1 MYEQYSDKDED
12 YKMSLECELCLRRPF
27 TLLAHEA
34 FLNIYYSASCLKK
47 KAGEFLKPF
56 GLTDVQFNLMM
67 LLEYQSDREEGL
79 SQAQLS
85 NMMLVNRA
93 NITSLI
99 DRMERAHLVER
110 TPAPS
115 DRRSNIIKL
124 TERGWKLL
132 AEIEPLYTKEVKRI
146 MAALKQDE
154 QKAIIEMLEKIRGNI
169 SDQTK
174 YRTQDVNL
182 IRV

>member
-1 MYEQYSDKDED
+1 
-12 YKMSLECELCLRRPF
+12 MSLEIELCLKRPF

-34 FLNIYYSASCLKK
+34 LLNIYYSASCVKK
-47 KAGEFLKPF
+47 KAGEFLRPF

-67 LLEYQSDREEGL
+67 LLKYQSNQNEGL

-85 NMMLVNRA
+85 SMMLVNRA

-99 DRMERAHLVER
+99 DRMEKADLVVR

-115 DRRSNIIKL
+115 DRRSNIVKL
-124 TERGWKLL
+124 TSRGQELL

-146 MAALKQDE
+146 MAVLKQDE
-154 QKAIIEMLEKIRGNI
+154 QKTVIEMLEKIRGNI
-169 SDQTK
+169 SERTK
-174 YRTQDVNL
+174 YRTHDASL
-182 IRV
+182 TRV

>member
-1 MYEQYSDKDED
+1 
-12 YKMSLECELCLRRPF
+12 MSLEFELNLRKPV

-34 FLNIYYSASCLKK
+34 LLNTYYTASCLKK
-47 KAGEFLKPF
+47 KAGDFLRPF

-67 LLEYQSDREEGL
+67 LLKYQSGPKGGL

-99 DRMERAHLVER
+99 DRMEKAGLVVR

-115 DRRSNIIKL
+115 DRRSNIVKL
-124 TERGWKLL
+124 TTWGRKLL
-132 AEIEPLYTKEVKRI
+132 AQIEPLYTKEVKRI
-146 MAALKQDE
+146 MAALKQVE
-154 QKAIIEMLEKIRGNI
+154 QKTLILMLEKIRGNI
-169 SDQTK
+169 LEQNTNKAHSLNI
-174 YRTQDVNL
+174 V
-182 IRV
+182 RV

>member
-1 MYEQYSDKDED
+1 
-12 YKMSLECELCLRRPF
+12 MSLEFELCLRRPF

-34 FLNIYYSASCLKK
+34 LLSIYYSASCLKK
-47 KAGEFLKPF
+47 KASEFLKPF

-67 LLEYQSDREEGL
+67 LLKYQSDQDEGL

-85 NMMLVNRA
+85 SMMLVNRA

-99 DRMERAHLVER
+99 ERMEKIELVIR

-115 DRRSNIIKL
+115 DRRSNIVKL
-124 TERGWKLL
+124 TERGGTLL
-132 AEIEPLYTKEVKRI
+132 AKIEPLYTKEVKRI

-154 QKAIIEMLEKIRGNI
+154 QKTVIEMLEKIRGNI
-169 SDQTK
+169 SEQTK
-174 YRTQDVNL
+174 YRTQDANL
-182 IRV
+182 VRL